1 MPPVKQWRGR
11 VEDAEAIA
19 REFPA
24 LAGAL
29 ARPESRRRVLRLMA
43 ASMALGGLGGCDPSS
58 PDGHYVPAVNQ
69 AADIVPGLPNH
80 YATAFVDGG
89 AAAGIVVTHQM
100 GRPIKVE
107 GNPAHPGS
115 LGATSLFGQALILD
129 FYDPDRSASVMQ
141 GGQAATWQA
150 LLGACT
156 AESEALDEKQGAGL
170 RILSGRVVSPTLEAA
185 LGRML
190 ARYKQA
196 RWHVW
201 ESAGRELA
209 HQGGLL
215 AWGRPLDL
223 VPRVANAD
231 VLLALDSDLISG
243 APGYLRHARDF
254 ASRRNPVRS
263 RMSRVYAAEPSPTLI
278 GGAAD
283 HRFIAGPGELHAVV
297 TALAA
302 SVLGSAAPADAPAW
316 LGPVLSDLHAAGP
329 RALVHAG
336 PYLPAEAQALV
347 HQINH
352 RLGGQGT
359 TFDLIEPVAARPPG
373 DATGMAALLDDMRA
387 GRVDTL
393 LILDGN
399 PAYSAKGFRDALGR
413 VRFSLSTAPAPDETA
428 RLTTWFVPQ
437 AHVFEAW
444 GDVRADDGTV
454 SIQQPQALP
463 LYDGRSAFEVL
474 ALFGESGPARDRD
487 RVRQSW
493 RDHVDDAGWLDALAN
508 GVLPGTAFQPVRAT
522 PLPPRPVPAASPKRE
537 LNLLIRPDPSLGDGR
552 HANNPWLQELPRP
565 VSKLVWDN
573 PIAGRARHGEA
584 A

>member
-1 MPPVKQWRGR
+1 MPP
-11 VEDAEAIA
+11 
-19 REFPA
+19 
-24 LAGAL
+24 
-29 ARPESRRRVLRLMA
+29 SR
-43 ASMALGGLGGCDPSS
+43 
-58 PDGHYVPAVNQ
+58 
-69 AADIVPGLPNH
+69 
-80 YATAFVDGG
+80 
-89 AAAGIVVTHQM
+89 
-100 GRPIKVE
+100 
-107 GNPAHPGS
+107 
-115 LGATSLFGQALILD
+115 
-129 FYDPDRSASVMQ
+129 
-141 GGQAATWQA
+141 
-150 LLGACT
+150 
-156 AESEALDEKQGAGL
+156 
-170 RILSGRVVSPTLEAA
+170 
-185 LGRML
+185 
-190 ARYKQA
+190 
-196 RWHVW
+196 
-201 ESAGRELA
+201 
-209 HQGGLL
+209 
-215 AWGRPLDL
+215 
-223 VPRVANAD
+223 
-231 VLLALDSDLISG
+231 
-243 APGYLRHARDF
+243 
-254 ASRRNPVRS
+254 
-263 RMSRVYAAEPSPTLI
+263 SPTLI

-474 ALFGESGPARDRD
+474 ALFGESGPATGDRD

-522 PLPPRPVPAASPKRE
+522 PLPSRPVPAASPKRE

-573 PIAGRARHGEA
+573 PLLVAPATARRLGLPNGDEVELGMGDASVLAPVWVTPGQAEDCVVGLARGRPHQRGRGRQWRRCGRDTAARHRRRPDHSERPGARCASPAPTTTTCWRSSGRRWTRWCATAPSPPSPPTRPSCASPARNPRSIAAEAGRAASPGA
-584 A
+584 